1 MGVSLLSYMP
11 PMPTLASST
20 LASCMDKVDKLYF
33 KCKTGV
39 KSNIGKVVNKIP
51 PY

>member
-20 LASCMDKVDKLYF
+20 LASCMDKVDKLCF
-33 KCKTGV
+33 KRETGV
-39 KSNIGKVVNKIP
+39 KFNIGKAVNKVP
-51 PY
+51 PC